1 MLRARGDAAGDSQRL
16 LERQAVT
23 GFTLTMAASTPLFA
37 SFDAS
42 DPRRVNF
49 SDVAPRTLSP
59 PPPAT
64 ASAPNLDLQQL
75 EEAWTLRMEQPVEQL
90 ERMEAHLSRLI
101 ATTQAQITRL

>member
-1 MLRARGDAAGDSQRL
+1 
-16 LERQAVT
+16 
-23 GFTLTMAASTPLFA
+23 MAASTPLFA

-42 DPRRVNF
+42 DARRVNF
-49 SDVAPRTLSP
+49 SDVAPRTMSP
-59 PPPAT
+59 PAPRTAT

-90 ERMEAHLSRLI
+90 ERMEAHLSGLI

>member
-1 MLRARGDAAGDSQRL
+1 
-16 LERQAVT
+16 
-23 GFTLTMAASTPLFA
+23 MAASTPLFA

-42 DPRRVNF
+42 DARRVNF
-49 SDVAPRTLSP
+49 SDVAPRTMSP

-90 ERMEAHLSRLI
+90 ERMEAHLRRLI

>member
-1 MLRARGDAAGDSQRL
+1 
-16 LERQAVT
+16 
-23 GFTLTMAASTPLFA
+23 MAASTPLFA

-42 DPRRVNF
+42 DARRVNF
-49 SDVAPRTLSP
+49 SDVAPRTMSP
-59 PPPAT
+59 PTT

-75 EEAWTLRMEQPVEQL
+75 EEAWTLRMEQPVETL